1 MDQLPL
7 HIPSSSPQDSRVVA
21 AYEDSVITTMLQVNR
36 GFYFFFFPLAL
47 ACMVEV
53 YQSLGVLMSTAW
65 LCVFLTFQVARLC
78 VHRQTLLRLKIRTRM
93 LLGAVGNAAPF
104 GILALISFDRLDNI
118 QYMVLTLMLVF
129 VTVAVIAACPS
140 FADLHKAYIWPLLGC
155 TTLGWLLSQYQ
166 ANVTMAAMLI
176 ILIATLELASR
187 YLRQTG
193 LRRTQ
198 LEVANQKLARDLQE
212 KVQSLEQLNRSK
224 TSLLAAACHD
234 LRQPTHATGL
244 LIEAILSGANTGD
257 ADCQQR
263 LLLLQRSNITASNML
278 SALMDLARLDTGSL
292 QASRLEIDLNELLD
306 ESRGQFA
313 IVALQKGLRLK
324 IPRTDLRVFS
334 DPYLL
339 RRVVFNLLSNAIKYT
354 HHGEVSITL
363 YRARGRVQLSVS
375 DTGIGIAE
383 SEKEK
388 VFEEYTQLAKGS
400 EGLGIGL
407 SIVQRAC
414 ALMQHRLTLDSTLG
428 TGTRFTIEMELA
440 SEPAV
445 QPAEVEPFSS
455 LPQLSRSLHPSRMI
469 AVVEDDVTIRQAAI
483 DLLTQWNYVVIDAA
497 DPHQIVQLIESSSM
511 RPSLVISDLH
521 LRKEDGFSVI
531 HRIRALAGLEGL
543 PAILVTGDLN
553 PEYQQLADRY
563 SIKLLHK
570 PVPPRQLRGA
580 IQKALDQEA

>member
-1 MDQLPL
+1 M
-7 HIPSSSPQDSRVVA
+7 HIPSASSPDLQVVA
-21 AYEDSVITTMLQVNR
+21 AYENSVITTMLRVNR

-47 ACMVEV
+47 ACILEV
-53 YQSLGVLMSTAW
+53 YQSLGFLMTTVW
-65 LCVFLTFQVARLC
+65 LCVFLTFQVARLF

-155 TTLGWLLSQYQ
+155 TTLGWLFSQYQ
-166 ANVTMAAMLI
+166 ANITMAAMLM
-176 ILIATLELASR
+176 ILIATLDRASR
-187 YLRQTG
+187 YLRQSG

-198 LEVANQKLARDLQE
+198 LEVSNQNLARDLQE
-212 KVQSLEQLNRSK
+212 KVQSLERLNRSK

-234 LRQPTHATGL
+234 LRQPTHAIGL
-244 LIEAILSGANTGD
+244 LIEAILAGANTGD

-263 LLLLQRSNITASNML
+263 LLLLQRSNTAASNML

-292 QASRLEIDLNELLD
+292 QASRLEIDLDELLY
-306 ESRGQFA
+306 ECRAQFA
-313 IVALQKGLRLK
+313 IVAQQKGLRLNV
-324 IPRTDLRVFS
+324 PRTDLCVVS

-354 HHGEVSITL
+354 HHGEISITL
-363 YRARGRVQLSVS
+363 HRVPSGVQLSVS

-428 TGTRFTIEMELA
+428 SGTRFTIEMELA
-440 SEPAV
+440 SAAAA
-445 QPAEVEPFSS
+445 QPAEVDLFPS
-455 LPQLSRSLHPSRMI
+455 LSLLPKRLHPSRLI
-469 AVVEDDVTIRQAAI
+469 AVVEDDVTIRQAAV

-497 DPHQIVQLIESSSM
+497 DPHHIVQMIESSSM
-511 RPSLVISDLH
+511 QPSLVISDLH
-521 LRKEDGFSVI
+521 LRREDGFSVI
-531 HRIRALAGLEGL
+531 HRVRAIPGLEDL

-553 PEYQQLADRY
+553 SEYQQLADRY

-570 PVPPRQLRGA
+570 PVPPRQLREA